1 VRTGIVGSSSSE
13 ILIAASFQRHF
24 VESRIPLIDAA
35 RNHRAMEQL
44 VARLRTGQLYAMTG
58 SGVSV
63 SVGYRTWNDVI
74 ARLAL
79 VVTDRRGTGVDVEH
93 IVRTHQ
99 DPLLCARALSS
110 KLSPEDF
117 ATFIRQEFGPN
128 GKPTSDLLFRL
139 AQMPF
144 KHILTLNFEQSM
156 EDAHAA
162 MKLTYGTVSC
172 STRAAISGFLDSMD
186 SPDYPRQIVHLHGL
200 YSDPTETIVLTE
212 DGYRRLYR
220 DSPLF
225 EHLLWLLAA
234 TKRIVFLGFGF
245 KDSDFLT
252 AMSNAARD
260 MGRDAQ
266 REIEVGNWTG
276 HFAILPIKATDDD
289 VPMRQDHNERYFV
302 EPIFYQLVEEADD
315 PHARFL
321 PLINGISH
329 ELGLPPRPAIA
340 IAEPAVAG
348 EPIVDPGDAQRADEL
363 AEQFLERTDP
373 GANNA

>member
-1 VRTGIVGSSSSE
+1 
-13 ILIAASFQRHF
+13 
-24 VESRIPLIDAA
+24 
-35 RNHRAMEQL
+35 MEQL
-44 VARLRTGQLYAMTG
+44 VDRLRTGQLYAMTG

-63 SVGYRTWNDVI
+63 SVGYRTWKDVI

-79 VVTDRRGTGVDVEH
+79 VVTERRGEIVDVEH
-93 IVRTHQ
+93 IVRTHR

-110 KLSPEDF
+110 ELSPEDF

-128 GKPTSDLLFRL
+128 GRPTSDLLFRL

-156 EDAHAA
+156 EEAHAA

-172 STRAAISGFLDSMD
+172 STRAAISRFLDSMD

-220 DSPLF
+220 DNSLF
-225 EHLLWLLAA
+225 EHFLWLLTA

-245 KDSDFLT
+245 TDPDFLE
-252 AMSNAARD
+252 AMKNAARD
-260 MGRDAQ
+260 MGRDAE
-266 REIEVGNWTG
+266 REIDVGTWTG

-302 EPIFYQLVEEADD
+302 EPIFYELVEEADD

-321 PLINGISH
+321 PLINGVLH
-329 ELGLPPRPAIA
+329 QLDLPARPAIE
-340 IAEPAVAG
+340 IAEPAVAA
-348 EPIVDPGDAQRADEL
+348 ELIAEPGDLQRAADL
-363 AEQFLERTDP
+363 ADQFLGKIDP